1 MGNYKLY
8 KEIGISI
15 EDIYSQVRY
24 IESCSGQR
32 VSELNAAMDIIET
45 RCNTLLDNRMGIFD
59 SRELIELRNKL
70 DDALNA
76 EVSTK
81 LYRSIGAIKKKT
93 EKMYKKLPF
102 IYHGVII
109 GPIKLTV
116 IESFA
121 VVLLAVV
128 SLLIIQLL

>member
-8 KEIGISI
+8 KEIGVSI
-15 EDIYSQVRY
+15 EDIYNQIKY
-24 IESCSGQR
+24 IESCSGNR
-32 VSELNAAMDIIET
+32 VPELNAALDIIES
-45 RCNTLLDNRMGIFD
+45 RCNILLDNKMGIFD
-59 SRELIELRNKL
+59 SRDLAELRNKL
-70 DDALNA
+70 DDTLNA
-76 EVSTK
+76 EVNTK
-81 LYRSIGAIKKKT
+81 LYRSIGAIKSKT

-116 IESFA
+116 IESF
-121 VVLLAVV
+121 VLMGIAII